1 MRALI
6 VVVLVA
12 LGIIFVGGSLSVGG
26 APIFHHIDS
35 LLRTNFLMKVHYT
48 TFYFLY
54 RGEQRVFD
62 GVSRTKTEIEEFQQR
77 PVGIDKAGTR
87 QKLDDAAK

>member
-26 APIFHHIDS
+26 APLFQHIDS
-35 LLRTNFLMKVHYT
+35 LLRTHFLMKVHSK
-48 TFYFLY
+48 TFFFLY
-54 RGEQRVFD
+54 RGERNVHD
-62 GVSRTKTEIEEFQQR
+62 GVSRTKSDIVEFQQR
-77 PVGIDKAGTR
+77 PVGIDNQGTR
-87 QKLDDAAK
+87 QKIDDAAK